1 MKLVDLPFENE
12 LKTEIGSNCKTVSV
26 DKNVVL
32 AESGKYM
39 REIPLVLNGS
49 IRVYRDDRDLN
60 REILLYY
67 ISSGQ
72 TCMMSIVASF
82 ANLQSQVHAITERKS
97 ELLLIPT
104 GKVREWQIKYPKWNG
119 FIIQTFL
126 NSYTELL
133 NTINDLSFK
142 NIDERLYNYLI
153 QYQHRQGDEKVLLT
167 HQRLANELGTTRVVI
182 SRLLK
187 EFEKKGVVELLR
199 GSVILNL
206 RGASFGRIVLFIG
219 NGVGVDLIA

>member
-1 MKLVDLPFENE
+1 MKLVDLPFESE
-12 LKTEIGSNCKTVSV
+12 LKTEIASKCQTVTV

-32 AESGKYM
+32 AESGRYM
-39 REIPLVLNGS
+39 KVIPLVLNGS
-49 IRVYRDDRDLN
+49 IRVYRNDYDLD

-72 TCMMSIVASF
+72 TCMMSLVASF
-82 ANLQSQVHAITERKS
+82 SNMQSQVHAHTERKS
-97 ELLLIPT
+97 DLLLVPID
-104 GKVREWQIKYPKWNG
+104 KVREWQIKYPRWNG

-126 NSYTELL
+126 DRYTELL

-142 NIDERLYNYLI
+142 HINERLYNYFI
-153 QYQHRQGDEKVLLT
+153 QYHHRQGDKKVLLT
-167 HQRLANELGTTRVVI
+167 HKRLANELGTTRVVI

-199 GSVILNL
+199 GEIILKL
-206 RGASFGRIVLFIG
+206 DGRPY
-219 NGVGVDLIA
+219 

>member
-1 MKLVDLPFENE
+1 MKLVDLPFEDD
-12 LKTEIGSNCKTVSV
+12 LKTEIGSNCQTMTV

-39 REIPLVLNGS
+39 KLIPLVLSGS
-49 IRVYRDDRDLN
+49 IRVYRNDYDLD

-72 TCMMSIVASF
+72 TCMMSLVASF
-82 ANLQSQVHAITERKS
+82 ANLQSQVHAITESKS
-97 ELLLIPT
+97 DLLLIPT
-104 GKVREWQIKYPKWNG
+104 NKVRDWQIKYPKWNE

-126 NSYTELL
+126 NRYTELL

-142 NIDERLYNYLI
+142 NIDERLYNYFI
-153 QYQHRQGDEKVLLT
+153 QYHHRQGDKKVLLT
-167 HQRLANELGTTRVVI
+167 HKKLANELGTTRVVI

-187 EFEKKGVVELLR
+187 EFEKKGVVKLLR
-199 GSVILNL
+199 GKIILN
-206 RGASFGRIVLFIG
+206 
-219 NGVGVDLIA
+219 DLGYLV

>member
-1 MKLVDLPFENE
+1 MKIVDLPFEEE
-12 LKTEIGSNCKTVSV
+12 LKSEMDAICDVVTVEKS
-26 DKNVVL
+26 VVL

-39 REIPLVLNGS
+39 KVIPLVLSGS
-49 IRVYRDDRDLN
+49 IRVYRNDYDLD

-72 TCMMSIVASF
+72 TCMMSLVASF
-82 ANLQSQVHAITERKS
+82 SDKKSQVHALAERKS

-104 GKVREWQIKYPKWNG
+104 NKVREWQINYPKWND
-119 FIIQTFL
+119 FIIRTFL
-126 NSYTELL
+126 TRYTELL

-153 QYQHRQGDEKVLLT
+153 QCYHRHGDDKVSLT
-167 HQRLANELGTTRVVI
+167 HKKLANELGTTRVVI

-187 EFEKKGVVELLR
+187 ELEKKKVVELHR
-199 GSVILNL
+199 GEIILKQSLGSYN
-206 RGASFGRIVLFIG
+206 S
-219 NGVGVDLIA
+219 GVTVNQF